1 MVKFINNRFRDPS
14 QYATGEVV
22 SILGWVRSGIGK
34 KIEVSKKMSG
44 SRSGLGTCWAMVS
57 VLKREII

>member
-1 MVKFINNRFRDPS
+1 MVKFINNRCRDPS
-14 QYATGEVV
+14 QYATGVVV

-44 SRSGLGTCWAMVS
+44 GGSGSGTFWAMVS
-57 VLKREII
+57 VLMREII